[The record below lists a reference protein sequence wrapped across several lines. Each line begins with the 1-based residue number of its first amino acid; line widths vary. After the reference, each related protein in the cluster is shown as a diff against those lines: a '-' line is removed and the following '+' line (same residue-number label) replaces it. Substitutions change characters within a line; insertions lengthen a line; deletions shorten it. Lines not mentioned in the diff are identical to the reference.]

1 MSVDDRTR
9 AHLHRRLADT
19 IGPEAAD
26 TLMTHLPPV
35 SASDLATR
43 DDLATLGASLRSEMA
58 VSAATLRSEMADLRT
73 EMRTEMADLR
83 TEMSGLRAEMGI
95 GFADLRSE
103 IQRTI
108 AQQSRWMLTV
118 SLAWGS
124 VLIAA
129 GRLLS

>member
-35 SASDLATR
+35 GASELATR
-43 DDLATLGASLRSEMA
+43 DDLAALGASLRSEMA

-73 EMRTEMADLR
+73 EMHTG
-83 TEMSGLRAEMGI
+83 MSGLRAEMGI

-103 IQRTI
+103 MQRTI
-108 AQQSRWMLTV
+108 AHQSRWMLTV